1 MRATVIKANTM
12 SATGSRTDG
21 IAPAAPSRRPAIAA
35 RILTV
40 SLGLAAVGWGILA
53 APVAWRQA
61 AMAPVATK
69 IIAGE
74 RFASGMLER
83 YLTETHSVVGD
94 RFCEPVTLRA
104 LSIVRLRLA
113 EEAISDGDS
122 GMIGRTQAAGE
133 AALRRALSCTPS
145 DPFLWF
151 ALFWMRNSAGGLHDS
166 NFKLL
171 RLSYQTGP
179 NEGWLSIRRN
189 RLAIAIYPSLPSDL
203 QQAVADEFV
212 QLVKSDLMTDAADIL
227 AGPGTPVRSVLL
239 RRLQGM
245 DETKLRSLSMLL
257 ARKGIDDALPG
268 LDPSS
273 RFQRY

>member
-1 MRATVIKANTM
+1 MPVVPPRW
-12 SATGSRTDG
+12 
-21 IAPAAPSRRPAIAA
+21 PAIAA
-35 RILTV
+35 RIFTV
-40 SLGLAAVGWGILA
+40 SLGLAAVGWGIFA

-74 RFASGMLER
+74 RFGPGILEQ
-83 YLTETHSVVGD
+83 YLTDAHLVVGD
-94 RFCEPVTLRA
+94 RFCEPMTLRA
-104 LSIVRLRLA
+104 LAITRLRLA
-113 EEAISDGDS
+113 EEAVSDGDS
-122 GMIGRTQAAGE
+122 GLIGQTEAAGE

-151 ALFWMRNSAGGLHDS
+151 ALFWMRNSTGGLQND

-189 RLAIAIYPSLPSDL
+189 RLAIAIYPSLPNDL
-203 QQAVADEFV
+203 KETAADEFV
-212 QLVKSDLMTDAADIL
+212 QLVKSDLITDAADIL

-245 DETKLRSLSMLL
+245 DETKLRFLSILL
-257 ARKGIDDALPG
+257 AGKGIDDAFPD

-273 RFQRY
+273 RFQRH

>member
-1 MRATVIKANTM
+1 M
-12 SATGSRTDG
+12 SATGSRTKG
-21 IAPAAPSRRPAIAA
+21 IAPAAPQRWPAIAA
-35 RILTV
+35 RVFTV
-40 SLGLAAVGWGILA
+40 SLGLAAVGWGIFA

-74 RFASGMLER
+74 RFGPGVLEQ
-83 YLTETHSVVGD
+83 YLTDAHSVVGD

-104 LSIVRLRLA
+104 LAITRLRLA
-113 EEAISDGDS
+113 EEAISASDS
-122 GMIGRTQAAGE
+122 AVIGQTEVAGE
-133 AALRRALSCTPS
+133 AALRRALSCTPT

-151 ALFWMRNSAGGLHDS
+151 ALFWMQNSTRGLQKD
-166 NFKLL
+166 NFKML

-203 QQAVADEFV
+203 KEAAADEFV
-212 QLVKSDLMTDAADIL
+212 QLVKSDLITDAADIL
-227 AGPGTPVRSVLL
+227 AGPGRPVRGMLL
-239 RRLQGM
+239 HRLEGM
-245 DETKLRSLSMLL
+245 DETKLRFLSILL
-257 ARKGIDDALPG
+257 AGKGIDDAFPG

-273 RFQRY
+273 RFQRH